1 MRSRS
6 CCLICWSF
14 PRIRLRIVLRFT
26 VKNPFPFFPL
36 MCANPRNRTSRAL
49 PHPFVSGSVRHTART
64 RSGAFYLDEVPAQ
77 TSPAVPEGSLG
88 IGLLP
93 LDAGILGRYRPHSE
107 RQPRRLAHTSCAKR
121 PPTDR
126 KHNADRY
133 WQALAISPTLAEYLS
148 LFPTTCLPPSPLRSA
163 ISES

>member
-6 CCLICWSF
+6 CCLICRSF

-88 IGLLP
+88 KTRASGVP
-93 LDAGILGRYRPHSE
+93 PGT
-107 RQPRRLAHTSCAKR
+107 LAPSAA
-121 PPTDR
+121 PSSS
-126 KHNADRY
+126 
-133 WQALAISPTLAEYLS
+133 SPTVWSDGPFARKDRVPGSRSTPGTRNRKRTSQYGAT
-148 LFPTTCLPPSPLRSA
+148 FLRC
-163 ISES
+163 